1 MAVPDKPTVRPWL
14 WNPQRDRVPGAHIS
28 NGRSWLFVPLDDL
41 YRVADALVDIAEAN
55 ERGTV
60 MDLKRGTPA

>member
-1 MAVPDKPTVRPWL
+1 MAVPNKPTVRPWL
-14 WNPQRDRVPGAHIS
+14 WNPNRDHAPGANIS
-28 NGRSWLFVPLDDL
+28 NGRGWVFVPLADL

-60 MDLKRGTPA
+60 TDLKREATA